1 MKQLSLYD
9 LPIQPLSNSL
19 SQPRTPVRKSS
30 NGVMRLLQL
39 SIAVAWLAG
48 PSVVAYAQNPADV
61 IYHGGDIVTIDDK
74 NPGAEAVAVQD
85 GKIVAVGKKD
95 DVLKLKGDATK
106 VIDLNGK
113 TLAPGF
119 VDGHSHFINSLQV
132 SRQANCFSPPAG
144 PANSIADIV
153 AELKKVQHE
162 LKIPKGEFVVGY
174 GYDADA
180 LTDNRELTAED
191 LDPQFPDN
199 PVMVQHVSLHGAVF
213 NSVALKKFQITKDTP
228 TPKGGVILRKPGSN
242 EPAGLVME
250 TAFLPIFSNMPKAGE
265 AEMLERFR
273 AGQEIYAAAGI
284 TTAQEGATHARD
296 LELLQKAA
304 AQQRLFI
311 DVVALPFITE
321 AKQIIKNNPPSTF
334 GTYRNHLKLGGIKIT
349 SDGSPQGK
357 TAFFTTPY
365 LTGGP
370 SGEPDWKGE
379 PSFPKAELREM
390 VKFVYDQKL
399 QLFIHCNGDAAID
412 LFLNAHELAASDRTA
427 DLRTTVVHSQF
438 VRPDQLKKY
447 VEFKIFPSFFT
458 EHCFFFGEAHIKN
471 RGQRQA
477 EFLSP
482 MKTAL
487 QMGIRCANHT
497 DFNVSPIDQLFVVWS
512 AVNRI
517 SRAGAVIGAGERI
530 TPLQALKAI
539 TLDGAYMYREDNRK
553 GSIEIGKLADLVIL
567 SANPL
572 TVDPMAIKDIRVIET
587 IKEGK
592 TVYAVNESQPK

>member
-1 MKQLSLYD
+1 
-9 LPIQPLSNSL
+9 
-19 SQPRTPVRKSS
+19 
-30 NGVMRLLQL
+30 MRLLQRV
-39 SIAVAWLAG
+39 IAVAWLAG
-48 PSVVAYAQNPADV
+48 SAAFAHAQNPADA

-74 NPGAEAVAVQD
+74 NPAAEAVAVKD

-95 DVLKLKGDATK
+95 DVLKFKGDATK
-106 VIDLNGK
+106 VVDLKGK

-119 VDGHSHFINSLQV
+119 IDGHSHFINSLQV

-144 PANSIADIV
+144 PAKSIADIV
-153 AELKKVQHE
+153 AELKKLQEKH
-162 LKIPKGEFVVGY
+162 KIPKGEFIVGY
-174 GYDADA
+174 GYDSNV
-180 LTDNRELTAED
+180 LTDKREMTAED
-191 LDPQFPDN
+191 LDPHFPDN

-213 NSVALKKFQITKDTP
+213 NSVALKQYQITKDTP
-228 TPKGGVILRKPGSN
+228 TPKGGVILRKPRSN
-242 EPAGLVME
+242 EPSGLVME
-250 TAFLPIFSNMPKAGE
+250 TAFLPIFSNMPKPGE
-265 AEMLERFR
+265 AEMLERFQ

-284 TTAQEGATHARD
+284 TTAQEGATHTKD

-304 AQQRLFI
+304 AQKRLFI

-321 AKQIIKNNPPSTF
+321 AKEIIKNNPPATF
-334 GTYRNHLKLGGIKIT
+334 GTYQNRLKLGGIKIT

-370 SGEPDWKGE
+370 SGEEDWKGE
-379 PSFPKAELREM
+379 PSFPKAELQEM

-412 LFLNAHELAASDRTA
+412 MFLDSHEMAAKDRMA
-427 DLRTTVVHSQF
+427 DLRTTVIHSQF
-438 VRPDQLKKY
+438 VRKDQLEKY
-447 VEFKIFPSFFT
+447 SDYKIIPSFFT
-458 EHCFFFGEAHIKN
+458 EHCFFFGETHLKN
-471 RGQRQA
+471 RGQKQA

-487 QMGIRCANHT
+487 GMGIRCANHT

-517 SRAGAVIGAGERI
+517 SRVGAVIGADERI

-539 TLDGAYMYREDNRK
+539 TQGGAYMYREEKSK
-553 GSIEIGKLADLVIL
+553 GPIEIGKLADLVIL
-567 SANPL
+567 SENPL
-572 TVDPMAIKDIRVIET
+572 TVDPIKIKDLRVIET

-592 TVYAVNESQPK
+592 TVYSMNESQKK